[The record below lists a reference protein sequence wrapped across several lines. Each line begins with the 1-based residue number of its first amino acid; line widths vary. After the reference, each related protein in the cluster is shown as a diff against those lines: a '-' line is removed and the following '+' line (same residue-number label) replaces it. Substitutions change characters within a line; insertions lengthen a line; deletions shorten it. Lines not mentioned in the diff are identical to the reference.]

1 MAVLRLGPPICTE
14 SLSGKYL
21 HYYTGAN
28 KGRLPGQIRIVVRP
42 GESVLADAVFAIRA
56 LLPTLQLL
64 RLDLPQV
71 ANIAEHS
78 DLGVIVDI
86 SVTKQCVADG
96 IA

>member
-1 MAVLRLGPPICTE
+1 MNPLDCMYRVDAGPRC
-14 SLSGKYL
+14 
-21 HYYTGAN
+21 
-28 KGRLPGQIRIVVRP
+28 IVVRS

-86 SVTKQCVADG
+86 SVTKQCVAGG